1 MQQAYVDVGQTYVA
15 FYFCYKRLA
24 IRSLSRERSSYIARG
39 WEHRRS
45 HGKQGGVHAVFIASV
60 GVAFAHVGRSHMAS
74 QTFEK
79 ERTVARIRSAVSF

>member
-1 MQQAYVDVGQTYVA
+1 M
-15 FYFCYKRLA
+15 
-24 IRSLSRERSSYIARG
+24 
-39 WEHRRS
+39 RS
-45 HGKQGGVHAVFIASV
+45 HGKQGGVHAVFIKSV